1 MRVLGIDPGA
11 KGALALNDRGFV
23 SLYEMPR
30 LDVTRGSGSKAEV
43 NGYELRDLI
52 TWLEPDVAY
61 IEQVGGMEGQSA
73 SASFNFGRAAA
84 AAEYML
90 VALGIPFVRVV
101 PTVWKREMKVK
112 AAKDD
117 AKAIALRRWPH
128 LAKEIGRKR
137 ADFAEAALISE
148 YGRLEQV
155 KQGLT
160 KEDDNVGLFD

>member
-11 KGALALNDRGFV
+11 KGALALNDRGYV
-23 SLYEMPR
+23 TTHAMPR
-30 LDVTRGSGSKAEV
+30 LDVTRGSSAKAEV
-43 NGYELRDLI
+43 DGGALRDLI

-90 VALGIPFVRVV
+90 VALGIPFVKVT
-101 PTVWKREMKVK
+101 PTVWKREMRVK

-117 AKAIALRRWPH
+117 AKAIAMRRWPH
-128 LAKEIGRKR
+128 AAKDFRNKR

-148 YGRLEQV
+148 YGRLDQI
-155 KQGLT
+155 KQGLL
-160 KEDDNVGLFD
+160 KEDGNVGLFD